1 MRHSAETWSGKT
13 SEVPVFPI
21 FTNSL
26 LCEIVGSI
34 AGGDPIGLERG
45 AHEFS

>member
-1 MRHSAETWSGKT
+1 M
-13 SEVPVFPI
+13 FPI

-26 LCEIVGSI
+26 LCEMAGPI

-45 AHEFS
+45 VHEFG